1 MNTPLWT
8 SAALRRATRGKVIGG
23 AFEVEG
29 VSIDSRTAQKGDL
42 FIALKGPLHDGHDHA
57 LAALEKGAIPLIHQ
71 EIAGLGRALIVD
83 DTFEALYDI
92 ARAARARTAADVVAA
107 TGSVGKTGMKEA
119 LAHVLSACGKTHAPV
134 GSFNNHWGVPLTLAR
149 MPRDTDF
156 AVIEIG
162 MNHAGEIR
170 PLTKLAR
177 PRLAVVTEVQ
187 GVHMEFFESVA
198 EIARAK
204 AEIFEGLLPGGI
216 AVLPHDN
223 PHFDLLTDF
232 ALGNGASRVVSFGR
246 NEGAMLSLERTVP
259 HDTCTCVKAIA
270 GGAPVTFK
278 LGLVGDHHARNALAV
293 LAVAKEMTGDM
304 ARAAIALGTL
314 TPPKGRGVRL
324 KVQAGRGT
332 ALIIDESYN
341 ASPPSM
347 RAMFEVLAATKTKRQ
362 GRRIALLGDM
372 KELGDVSA
380 AEHAA
385 LASHASTATDMVIT
399 VGPEMKALNRALPKA
414 LRGPHFA
421 DAKKAAA
428 KVPDL
433 INANDVLAIKGSRSV
448 GLEQIIA
455 AFTPEETP
463 HAV

>member
-1 MNTPLWT
+1 MKSPLWT
-8 SAALRRATRGKVIGG
+8 STALKRATKGQLLGG
-23 AFEVEG
+23 DFDIHG
-29 VSIDSRTAQKGDL
+29 VSIDSRTVAAGDL

-57 LAALEKGAIPLIHQ
+57 LDAAKKGAIPLVHKKIK
-71 EIAGLGRALIVD
+71 GLENALIVD

-92 ARAARARTAADVVAA
+92 ARAARARTAADVVAV
-107 TGSVGKTGMKEA
+107 TGSVGKTGVKEA

-149 MPRDTDF
+149 MPRETQY

-177 PRLAVVTEVQ
+177 PRLAIVTEVQ
-187 GVHMEFFESVA
+187 GVHMEFFESVE

-216 AVLPHDN
+216 AVLPYDN
-223 PHFDLLTDF
+223 PYFGLLTDF
-232 ALGNGASRVVSFGR
+232 ALGNGAGRVVSFGEK
-246 NEGAMLSLERTVP
+246 EGAMLSIERTVP
-259 HDTCTCVKAIA
+259 HETCTCVKAYA
-270 GGAPVTFK
+270 DGMPVTFK

-314 TPPKGRGVRL
+314 TAPKGRGVRL
-324 KVQAGRGT
+324 KVHAGRGS

-347 RAMFEVLAATKTKRQ
+347 RAMLEVLRNTKTKRM
-362 GRRIALLGDM
+362 GRRIAVLGDM
-372 KELGDVSA
+372 KELGDISVH
-380 AEHAA
+380 EHEA
-385 LASHASTATDMVIT
+385 LADQAHDIDMVVT
-399 VGPEMKALNRALPKA
+399 VGPEMKALSQALPRGK
-414 LRGPHFA
+414 RGPHFA
-421 DAKKAAA
+421 NADTAAKKL
-428 KVPDL
+428 PTL
-433 INANDVLAIKGSRSV
+433 IEPNDVLAVKGSRSV
-448 GLEQIIA
+448 GLDRVIA
-455 AFTPEETP
+455 AFEPKET
-463 HAV
+463 ADAL